1 MMSIRWGQGLFGG
14 TSHTQ
19 GVGWAPGHSPDSVI
33 RGVIDWRQQGLC
45 RWRRG
50 VEGWSL
56 PLGGVGREA
65 ICSWPLFWEPCC
77 ERGGRLWVEESSQ
90 HGEGT

>member
-1 MMSIRWGQGLFGG
+1 M
-14 TSHTQ
+14 
-19 GVGWAPGHSPDSVI
+19 
-33 RGVIDWRQQGLC
+33 
-45 RWRRG
+45 
-50 VEGWSL
+50 EGWSL